1 MTIICKEIKPE
12 YMPANIRTLYQAS
25 GLKCFY
31 VKRSENS
38 IPRDKTGVLVDTTR
52 RFVFVIAEDC
62 KGMTADELEAT
73 YLYGYIRAYA
83 EVSHDEAVRFV
94 EQAASDQ
101 RAAKRAM
108 ARFNVLKMRN
118 CGQPAFTRDEWDEFE
133 KLSADLTR
141 RLFGDIF
148 RQLDKRLPED
158 PSIYDRW
165 IQ

>member
-1 MTIICKEIKPE
+1 MQILCKEVKPE
-12 YMPANIRTLYQAS
+12 YMPANISALYQSA

-38 IPRDKTGVLVDTTR
+38 IPGDKTGVLVDTTR

-62 KGMTADELEAT
+62 KGMTANELEAT

-83 EVSHDEAVRFV
+83 EASHDEAVRFV
-94 EQAASDQ
+94 EQAASDP

-118 CGQPAFTRDEWDEFE
+118 AGKAAFTQDEWAEFE
-133 KLSADLTR
+133 QISAELTD

-148 RQLDKRLPED
+148 RQLNHTHRK
-158 PSIYDRW
+158 
-165 IQ
+165 